1 MISGAW
7 PNGRVFE
14 FAVIDY
20 DYQVLAVSRIRRVL
34 LRYGRATDRFDVFL
48 KQLIFCFS

>member
-1 MISGAW
+1 MINGAW

-14 FAVIDY
+14 VAIIDY
-20 DYQVLAVSRIRRVL
+20 DYQVSALSRIRRVL
-34 LRYGRATDRFDVFL
+34 LRYGRATDGFDVFL